1 EFRENRLRASEG
13 MGSVGPAAGMQSDLK
28 KEHAESVAGMEQRA
42 SGAAVKTSEQIQN
55 QVRDARQTVES
66 QVLKNEQ
73 EVASSQQELKTQ
85 RNTLAGQH
93 KESEKAF
100 GEALAQE
107 REKQKSGTWNS
118 DKDEENMQ
126 RLRDAAKWKDK

>member
-1 EFRENRLRASEG
+1 
-13 MGSVGPAAGMQSDLK
+13 SVGPAAGMQSDLK

-73 EVASSQQELKTQ
+73 EVASSKKALGTERDALSEQYKD
-85 RNTLAGQH
+85 
-93 KESEKAF
+93 SEKAF
-100 GEALAQE
+100 DEALVQE
-107 REKQKSGTWNS
+107 RQKQKPLPLSPSGAWNS